1 MIGSLTSRMLAML
14 AVLATIVCVSAF
26 DPMTVDNS
34 TKLTWCQNQVGFC
47 TNVCQELT
55 KGAEALDNR
64 CDIMTLQYT
73 CQCQGGVIPNTTEYT
88 YTIPYFM
95 CVADVQHCIGGCPL
109 SDNGCYA
116 NCNQRSCAAEFPK
129 KYNQTIATSS
139 ISAST
144 ATNGPQVTGVLP
156 PGIFGNAANSNRGVQ
171 TWAAIGG
178 SSVLGLIVFLTA
190 GVLFGNHA

>member
-1 MIGSLTSRMLAML
+1 
-14 AVLATIVCVSAF
+14 
-26 DPMTVDNS
+26 MTVDNS

-73 CQCQGGVIPNTTEYT
+73 CQCQGGVIPNTT
-88 YTIPYFM
+88 
-95 CVADVQHCIGGCPL
+95 
-109 SDNGCYA
+109 
-116 NCNQRSCAAEFPK
+116 
-129 KYNQTIATSS
+129 
-139 ISAST
+139 AST